1 MHVNVVHEAAGCDPS
16 EPSFRHGCKTVSK
29 GMKPLWFQPNL
40 MDALASERRHIN
52 LSCGV
57 ILRGLDKDSMSF
69 VIRCFCQSFFS
80 LVRADL
86 VIA

>member
-52 LSCGV
+52 LSCCV

>member
-40 MDALASERRHIN
+40 MNALASERRHIN
-52 LSCGV
+52 LSDSV
-57 ILRGLDKDSMSF
+57 ILKIQDKGLMSF
-69 VIRCFCQSFFS
+69 VIRYFCQHV
-80 LVRADL
+80 LMC
-86 VIA
+86 